1 MLSHL
6 IRTFE
11 AGGPTG
17 RTSLIDVTYR
27 DSKLSHDAMENAL
40 KAYFTANHDVSD
52 STSDESLVAAFTV
65 DIAAIQ
71 REYGFS
77 AREIAAT
84 HVTIVHGALV
94 NTVPTLFWCVAYV
107 FSRPVLLSRL
117 RDELITALSIDQEEV
132 AKGDMTPKSIVVDAD
147 TIENPC
153 PLLLSVVRETQRLV
167 ATGTLHRRVLEDTTV
182 TSIHD
187 DGQEQTYILK
197 KGTSILLP
205 VALHHRNPLIWGA
218 EADEFDESQFLEP
231 QPYQTETEHQTK
243 SLEQEVNSFTHLRK
257 LAYVPFGGGREFCP
271 ERYFAITEIMGTMT
285 MLIMGYDIKRP
296 DGRPV
301 KQPRFGLSKMTAA
314 TARPHPDADLEVRI
328 KQRDGWGDV
337 LWKVKDPN

>member
-27 DSKLSHDAMENAL
+27 DSKLSHDTMENAL

-132 AKGDMTPKSIVVDAD
+132 AKGDMT
-147 TIENPC
+147 
-153 PLLLSVVRETQRLV
+153 
-167 ATGTLHRRVLEDTTV
+167 
-182 TSIHD
+182 
-187 DGQEQTYILK
+187 
-197 KGTSILLP
+197 
-205 VALHHRNPLIWGA
+205 
-218 EADEFDESQFLEP
+218 
-231 QPYQTETEHQTK
+231 
-243 SLEQEVNSFTHLRK
+243 
-257 LAYVPFGGGREFCP
+257 
-271 ERYFAITEIMGTMT
+271 
-285 MLIMGYDIKRP
+285 
-296 DGRPV
+296 
-301 KQPRFGLSKMTAA
+301 
-314 TARPHPDADLEVRI
+314 
-328 KQRDGWGDV
+328 
-337 LWKVKDPN
+337 